1 MVNDYEEKQIV
12 ILVDQEWYL
21 YQAILN
27 DNKEEVFRIL
37 SEEKINVNVYKDFFA
52 RTSLTH
58 NKIETLKILC
68 EFGARIDVEKV
79 FK

>member
-1 MVNDYEEKQIV
+1 MTKRRKSNYIRDAPNGMVNDYEEKQIV

-37 SEEKINVNVYKDFFA
+37 SEEKINVK
-52 RTSLTH
+52 
-58 NKIETLKILC
+58 NKIKILK
-68 EFGARIDVEKV
+68 E
-79 FK
+79 